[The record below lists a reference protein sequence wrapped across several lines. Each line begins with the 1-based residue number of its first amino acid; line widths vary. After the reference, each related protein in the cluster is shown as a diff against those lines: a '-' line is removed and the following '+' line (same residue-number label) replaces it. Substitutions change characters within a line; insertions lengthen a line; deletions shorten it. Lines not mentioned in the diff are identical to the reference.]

1 MDEMR
6 RTQLNNDDL
15 KYEFPNLPAN
25 DLLRE
30 LILYI
35 SDQCEEDKGFG
46 LTKLNKILYFAD
58 FMSYARYGEPITGVS
73 YIKLP
78 KGPVPQPMLA
88 VRKQMEAD
96 LEILIRLRD
105 YHGYPQ
111 HRVIALREANLEKFK
126 PRDIALIDSVIRK
139 LADETAAEVS
149 ARSHGRAWRAVR
161 NHERIPYNA
170 VFISDEGITEE
181 DRALTA
187 ELFPQYSEQ
196 IC

>member
-1 MDEMR
+1 MDEMH

-15 KYEFPNLPAN
+15 KYEFPNLPSN

-35 SDQCEEDKGFG
+35 ADQCEEDKGFG
-46 LTKLNKILYFAD
+46 LTKLNKIIYFAD
-58 FMSYARYGEPITGVS
+58 FMSYAKYGEPITGVP
-73 YIKLP
+73 YIKMP

-88 VRKQMEAD
+88 VRKQMEANI
-96 LEILIRLRD
+96 EILIRSRD

-111 HRVIALREANLEKFK
+111 QRVIALREANLERFK
-126 PRDIALIDSVIRK
+126 PRDIALIDAVIRR

-149 ARSHGRAWRAVR
+149 ERSHGRAWKAVR

-170 VFISDEGITEE
+170 AFISNEGITEE